1 MERVLF
7 ADIDCV
13 RVGRQEGLTAATC
26 ISSQGSGRNVLGLEL
41 ESKSQGQAGHAC
53 PGLPPQCWAPVQW
66 GGQWAGLASFSSAWA
81 ELDLRLLGF

>member
-13 RVGRQEGLTAATC
+13 RVERQGGLTAPAC
-26 ISSQGSGRNVLGLEL
+26 VSSQGCGRNVLGLEL

-53 PGLPPQCWAPVQW
+53 AGLPPQCWAPVQW
-66 GGQWAGLASFSSAWA
+66 G
-81 ELDLRLLGF
+81 

>member
-41 ESKSQGQAGHAC
+41 ESESQGQAGHAC
-53 PGLPPQCWAPVQW
+53 PGLPPQCWAPVQ
-66 GGQWAGLASFSSAWA
+66 
-81 ELDLRLLGF
+81 LLGLGAVGWLGLFQLSLG